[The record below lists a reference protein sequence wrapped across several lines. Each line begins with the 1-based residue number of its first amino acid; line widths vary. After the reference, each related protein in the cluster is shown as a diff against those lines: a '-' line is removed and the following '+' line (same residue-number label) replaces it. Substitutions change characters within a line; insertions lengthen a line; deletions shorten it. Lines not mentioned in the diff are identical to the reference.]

1 MGKNARSFKQQLF
14 LGQSMVHELL
24 LRLNA
29 EKKIPKHTKPPPKYV
44 LMVQKNSHGKGFGGL
59 EKNYA

>member
-1 MGKNARSFKQQLF
+1 
-14 LGQSMVHELL
+14 MVHELL